1 MGSSFY
7 LRMSCIITLLLN
19 APDQLELM
27 ELHLGMGEEET
38 LTLWVRIKGRTGTG
52 DIVVGVCFWPPN
64 QED

>member
-7 LRMSCIITLLLN
+7 LRTSCIITLLLS

-38 LTLWVRIKGRTGTG
+38 MSLWVRVKGRTGTG
-52 DIVVGVCFWPPN
+52 GIIMGVT
-64 QED
+64 QTGIKSR